1 MIGITVTVVSVI
13 LIIGGWFLSAVMGVI
28 TEKRP
33 DRNDAICVCLLISV
47 VLMILGSAGFYI
59 AGGM

>member
-1 MIGITVTVVSVI
+1 MSIAVTVVSII
-13 LIIGGWFLSAVMGVI
+13 LIIGGWLFAAVMGVI

-33 DRNDAICVCLLISV
+33 DRNDAICACLLISV
-47 VLMILGSAGFYI
+47 ALMISGSTGFYI